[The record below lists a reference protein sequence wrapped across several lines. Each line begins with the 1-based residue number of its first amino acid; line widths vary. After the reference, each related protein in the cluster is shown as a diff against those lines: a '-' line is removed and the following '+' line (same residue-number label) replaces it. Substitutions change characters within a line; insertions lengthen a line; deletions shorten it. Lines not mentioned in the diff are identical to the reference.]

1 MRKLY
6 LPFIALVTGFA
17 NAFIAAGVHSLFFC
31 LAAIL
36 AFIFGYFSSWKNGL
50 LCGFL
55 VFAGYTIA
63 TALMWHGDSNLLYT
77 GQYIYAF
84 VLGGFCLPV
93 LGAIAPLARSKVH
106 KIGAVVAIIFL
117 VVVVIWCGY
126 SALPNYSYYYQIA
139 IQSSEDLN
147 DLELYLPIGHVF
159 GEPYTELY
167 ENPLPYTSGLTEDYT
182 SEIVDTEYGRMLKLT
197 LNGLEWHRSP
207 ELHYT
212 GNVIFW
218 QKNVARKLIKLEPRN
233 NTESVDLVTWGRAIG
248 PFILSENRAIEKF
261 EIPIIIMSGKDA
273 DVEIRLENRTD
284 RGEAI
289 NFTYVKSNT
298 YTELVNFKCNTGDEW
313 QFAPVEVTSKIDIS
327 GIGD

>member
-31 LAAIL
+31 LAPVL

-63 TALMWHGDSNLLYT
+63 TALMWHADINLLYL

-84 VLGGFCLPV
+84 ILGGFSLPV
-93 LGAIAPLARSKVH
+93 LGALAPLVRSKIH
-106 KIGAVVAIIFL
+106 KIGAVAAIVLLI
-117 VVVVIWCGY
+117 VVVIWCGY
-126 SALPNYSYYYQIA
+126 SALPNYSYYYQVI
-139 IQSSEDLN
+139 IQSSEDLD
-147 DLELYLPIGHVF
+147 DLEIYLPLGHVF

-167 ENPLPYTSGLTEDYT
+167 EHPLPYTSGLTEDYT
-182 SEIVDTEYGRMLKLT
+182 CEIVDTEYGRMLKLT
-197 LNGLEWHRSP
+197 LNGLEWHKSP

-212 GNVIFW
+212 GNVVFW
-218 QKNVARKLIKLEPRN
+218 QKNVARKLIKLEPRYS
-233 NTESVDLVTWGRAIG
+233 TESVDTVTRWRAIG
-248 PFILSENRAIEKF
+248 PMKMSESRTIEKF
-261 EIPIIIMSGKDA
+261 DGPIIIRSAKDA
-273 DVEIRLENRTD
+273 DIELRLENRTD
-284 RGEAI
+284 HGEAI
-289 NFTYVKSNT
+289 NFAYTKSNT
-298 YTELVNFKCNTGDEW
+298 YTELVKFKCSTDNEW
-313 QFAPVEVTSKIDIS
+313 QFVPVEVTSQVDIR